1 MAEPFSSGE
10 NVHLGASNFTIRNGY
25 LVQGGYGYLM
35 YGMFAEFLN
44 GGITV
49 DNVSFTMQGMNA
61 TAVDAANARGNVT
74 VTNSLI
80 HSNMDAIDN
89 RYLLYSFIS
98 MPGFD
103 SGYSG
108 NVDIERNTL
117 SGTGQVGIQVSGA
130 TGTGKT
136 VTISGND
143 IRMDALQTNCY
154 ASVW

>member
-1 MAEPFSSGE
+1 MRSWDYGVYASGGLWP
-10 NVHLGASNFTIRNGY
+10 NLSPAAQNAHCGASNFTIRNGY

-89 RYLLYSFIS
+89 RYLLYSFIL

-108 NVDIERNTL
+108 NVDIDRNTL
-117 SGTGQVGIQVSGA
+117 SGTGQVGISSKRCHRHGQNGH
-130 TGTGKT
+130 
-136 VTISGND
+136 D
-143 IRMDALQTNCY
+143 
-154 ASVW
+154 